1 MIIKN
6 LIGNYNSM
14 IRSNKELE
22 GFDQYIISKDGSHL
36 IAVGK
41 NGSLIRG
48 AAIVDGLLHVKGT
61 LSADS
66 LNVGDFSV
74 DSVISK
80 IRYLESES
88 SKLESI
94 IRRQEAEIYNLTDR
108 LRQKDIEIQ
117 NLWTRVLKLE
127 TNI

>member
-1 MIIKN
+1 
-6 LIGNYNSM
+6 M

-22 GFDQYIISKDGSHL
+22 GFDQYIISKDDSHL

-48 AAIVDGLLHVKGT
+48 AAIVDGFLHVKGT
-61 LSADS
+61 LSAHS